1 MSRKKYTGRFQ
12 ANRPTTRRRSLLIW
26 CVFALLAVATSALAG
41 VVVYAWQL
49 DSSDAQFR
57 NLALLTQN
65 AGQLATS
72 PAAESITLPL
82 SDLQTIPQEEQMQPE
97 ATILPQYQELAQ
109 QNPDFWGWL
118 SIGDTVINYPVMH
131 TPEEP
136 EKYLY
141 ADFQGNYSFPGTPF
155 LDGQCSA
162 GSDNLMIYSHNM
174 KNGTMFHTLLKFDSL
189 TYCQMHP
196 TIQLDTLYEQRE
208 YEVMAAFYDRIYRK
222 NETAFRFYQ
231 LVDADNEAEFD
242 SFVAEL
248 KNKSLYDTGVTA
260 SYGDQLLMLI
270 TCSAHTDNG
279 RFVLVARAK
288 GS

>member
-82 SDLQTIPQEEQMQPE
+82 SDLQTIPQEEQTQPE

-162 GSDNLMIYSHNM
+162 DSDNLMIYSHNM

-231 LVDADNEAEFD
+231 LVDADSEAEFD

-288 GS
+288 GN

>member
-12 ANRPTTRRRSLLIW
+12 ANRPTTRCRSLLIW
-26 CVFALLAVATSALAG
+26 GVFALLAVATSALAG

-82 SDLQTIPQEEQMQPE
+82 SDLQTIPQEEQTQPE

-162 GSDNLMIYSHNM
+162 DSDNLMIYSHNM